1 MLIDEVLLEDFDEID
16 SDDDNDDESENLY
29 GYFYD
34 TEVNKYIIHISN
46 NKNEGIT
53 YFNEYDDIKYDKK
66 IYYKNKFYK
75 NMNSYNKFHNF
86 TPLKN
91 SIRTADETSTK
102 LPVTDLYGAPRR
114 GVDSNLYRYN
124 EIVYQRY
131 DNSKSVVFNAEEKN
145 VEEKNKY
152 TKFNDYTNNQKFII
166 VNVISIIIILILT
179 YEIWYVL

>member
-1 MLIDEVLLEDFDEID
+1 MLIDEVLLEDFDEIN
-16 SDDDNDDESENLY
+16 SDDGDEFENVY

-34 TEVNKYIIHISN
+34 TEVNKYIIRISN
-46 NKNEGIT
+46 NKNDGIA

-66 IYYKNKFYK
+66 NYYKNKFYK

-91 SIRTADETSTK
+91 SIHTADETSTK
-102 LPVTDLYGAPRR
+102 IPVTHLYEAPCR

-131 DNSKSVVFNAEEKN
+131 DNNKSDVIILQEKN
-145 VEEKNKY
+145 VEEKKNKY
-152 TKFNDYTNNQKFII
+152 AKFKDYANNQKFII
-166 VNVISIIIILILT
+166 TNIISIFIILILT